1 VSVLRVVS
9 WNVHGLHDERAA
21 VHRVLRDLDGDVVC
35 LQEAPSRWG
44 SRVRTASLARA
55 SGLHFVHGA
64 RPAAGDALLV
74 SPRVHV
80 DECEALRLPSPR
92 WRRSDRRRVAGVRL
106 PEPRIGQQRGA
117 VVATVRLPGTQALV
131 VACVH
136 LGQDAVERVRHAR
149 VIVELARRRDLPAVV
164 AGDLNEEPGSPAW
177 AVLAELAAD
186 PEPGAGPTFPARN
199 RRLRIDAVL
208 VSPALTL
215 LRYGDGGANPAD
227 VPRGSDH
234 WPVVADI
241 EVPAEGSAPGPS

>member
-1 VSVLRVVS
+1 MPVLRVVS

-35 LQEAPSRWG
+35 LQETPRRLRP
-44 SRVRTASLARA
+44 RVRTASLARA
-55 SGLHFVHGA
+55 SGLRFVHGA
-64 RPAAGDALLV
+64 RLAAGNALLV
-74 SPRVHV
+74 SPRVQV
-80 DECEALRLPSPR
+80 DECEALRLPSSR
-92 WRRSDRRRVAGVRL
+92 GRRSDRRRLAGVRL

-117 VVATVRLPGTQALV
+117 VVATVRLPGTRALV

-136 LGQDAVERVRHAR
+136 LGLDAVERVRHAR
-149 VIVELARRRDLPAVV
+149 AIVEVARRRDLPAVV

-177 AVLAELAAD
+177 AVLADLAVD
-186 PEPGAGPTFPARN
+186 PQPGAGPTFPARDP
-199 RRLRIDAVL
+199 RRRIDAVL

-215 LRYGDGGANPAD
+215 LRYGDGGTNPAD

-241 EVPAEGSAPGPS
+241 EVPATDGVPHPS